1 MAGGWSWSLRSLP
14 SHHSMIRTIFDSM
27 KDTNMAFKE
36 SYPHDLVDI
45 EFSPFSSHRKQPQH
59 NEPVPEALLPP
70 APISAPSS
78 PLVNGINWC
87 WENSSKQQLT
97 HLWVREDLGQG
108 NNGHKTPWMFHLNI
122 SELSYMKPCP
132 FYWLASALTALIFSS
147 VQD

>member
-1 MAGGWSWSLRSLP
+1 
-14 SHHSMIRTIFDSM
+14 
-27 KDTNMAFKE
+27 MAFKE

-87 WENSSKQQLT
+87 
-97 HLWVREDLGQG
+97 
-108 NNGHKTPWMFHLNI
+108 
-122 SELSYMKPCP
+122 
-132 FYWLASALTALIFSS
+132 
-147 VQD
+147 